1 MKKLS
6 KVLSVVLTVAMLFTM
21 SFVVSADTY
30 TDVTTSDS
38 YYEAVEALTAL
49 GVVKGYETGDFQPE
63 GKITRAE
70 AATMIMRTL
79 GLGAAESNRV
89 DTIFSDVKADHWAS
103 GTIAEANGA
112 NIINGMGDG
121 TFAPSAEVTYDQVV
135 KMLVCAMGYQKKAEA
150 AVAKGTN
157 PFPTGYN
164 IIANQKKITEGT
176 TKTEGGATRATVARL
191 IYNALPVNLMDQTSF
206 GTNEEYGEVATQSLL
221 YTKLDAIKVEAKINE
236 IDLDPTQEKIS
247 VSITK
252 YDDVY
257 AANNSVMGVM
267 STGFISNV
275 KKGDVALGGLQGLT
289 VSALIDISESDDP
302 VLLAVF
308 PKAGRNTELVIDP
321 SLFAGAASGRLQYK
335 KDADASTLTT
345 EKVEASATEPF
356 NIYVNLT
363 LYKSAT
369 TVGSVESELNDSKIF
384 LSANDKTTTNL
395 KSYKFVDTD
404 NDGAFDTLFIEE
416 SASFIVD
423 RTDADEQ
430 GIYAV
435 TSTSAMNSA
444 ATSLLATDNIYLPL
458 DLDTEDETVSYVITD
473 SEGNELTFD
482 DIKAGD
488 ILTVAKSEKNG
499 YYFYDIAVAT
509 AAAVEGTISE
519 VSSKKLTGA
528 GSSAANLTLY
538 TIDGTAYRV
547 NGAANAGSKLEAGTA
562 GKFQIT
568 ADGSII
574 AWELEA
580 SAKTFG
586 VLVAMA
592 NNTNSFSSGVQA
604 QVITAD
610 GTIKTYNLA
619 DKFSIDNKA
628 DVTSA
633 TVSASDSG
641 DANTLNDTFV
651 IDGVTVTS
659 GTIVMFETNKDDEIR
674 RMYTTEAAMKVKDED
689 IRIETLSSAEYN
701 AVSGKISGRYFTEAS
716 TIVGVKNNLVDDKDK
731 YSVATVGALDEVSKY
746 NGTAVYDNGSK
757 EISFAVITNLDIKP
771 AYDSEA
777 MVITGIATTSV
788 DGESRDKVTGY
799 IGTKEVSYTVAASD
813 DVDVYALGASTAS
826 SYTNGTTL
834 KANEAIQF
842 VLNAND
848 EIIAIRE
855 LVAYVGADLCA
866 TRVATA
872 YVGDDTDDV
881 NRGSTSTA
889 SVKDTVQIVKLKD
902 LTVVTAVGSVAEF
915 FGYGVAGKVNLI
927 NGANIEFFK
936 NAAYTAITE
945 VYAKDGTTFNNG
957 DVIASGDL
965 KSASET
971 GFTIKVYEY
980 AGKHYKTEAAAKDV
994 RIADIQTS
1002 TNLYSA
1008 TFTGTAYFYGPGYNK
1023 VKTGSL
1029 ASVKTFEGLGKD
1041 VTKIDA
1047 STGKSTCEDIVYTY
1061 SYDGTNVLNYV
1072 YDPADNSK

>member
-345 EKVEASATEPF
+345 EKVEASAAEPF

-369 TVGSVESELNDSKIF
+369 TVAGVETELNDSKIF
-384 LSANDKTTTNL
+384 LSAKDKTTTNL

-430 GIYAV
+430 GIYAI
-435 TSTSAMNSA
+435 TSTSAMNSS

-509 AAAVEGTISE
+509 ASAVEGTISE

-528 GSSAANLTLY
+528 GSTSANLTLY

-592 NNTNSFSSGVQA
+592 NDTNSFSSGVQA

-619 DKFSIDNKA
+619 DKFSINGKA
-628 DVTSA
+628 DVTSYS
-633 TVSASDSG
+633 VSATDTNSP
-641 DANTLNDTFV
+641 ANALNDTFV
-651 IDGVTVTS
+651 IDSVTVTS

-674 RMYTTEAAMKVKDED
+674 RMYTTEAAMKAKDED
-689 IRIETLSSAEYN
+689 IRIETLSAAEYN
-701 AVSGKISGRYFTEAS
+701 AVSGKISGKYFTEAS

-731 YSVATVGALDEVSKY
+731 YSVATVGALDEVTKY
-746 NGTAVYDNGSK
+746 NGKAVYDNGSK
-757 EISFAVITNLDIKP
+757 EITFALITNLDIKP

-788 DGESRDKVTGY
+788 DGESRDKVSGY

-826 SYTNGTTL
+826 SYTNGSTL

-855 LVAYVGADLCA
+855 LVAYVGTDLCV
-866 TRVATA
+866 VALDNTNSGSPA
-872 YVGDDTDDV
+872 SAKVDDDKDDEDRKSDAKFYKLADGSQVVGTV
-881 NRGSTSTA
+881 N
-889 SVKDTVQIVKLKD
+889 
-902 LTVVTAVGSVAEF
+902 EF
-915 FGYGVAGKVNLI
+915 FGYAAVGKVNVI

-936 NAAYTAITE
+936 NPAYTAITKNTGNNP
-945 VYAKDGTTFNNG
+945 VDYTWNGNTYA
-957 DVIASGDL
+957 
-965 KSASET
+965 
-971 GFTIKVYEY
+971 
-980 AGKHYKTEAAAKDV
+980 TEAAASDA
-994 RIADIQTS
+994 RIAALQAT
-1002 TNLYSA
+1002 TNLFSS

-1041 VTKIDA
+1041 VTKINA

-1072 YDPADNSK
+1072 YDPLDNSK